1 MALLKRLR
9 KKQLLL
15 KPKPLRN
22 QQPKKLLP
30 RKRNDFVGVSYSSP
44 AIPKRQ
50 PVLPFFLAGID
61 IA

>member
-15 KPKPLRN
+15 KPKPLKN
-22 QQPKKLLP
+22 QQPKKQLP
-30 RKRNDFVGVSYSSP
+30 RRRNDFVGVSCFSP

-50 PVLPFFLAGID
+50 PVLPFFLAEIN